1 MPELMKN
8 NAPAILLA
16 KFKPRA
22 LAAAPIKS
30 KPIQRNANNKN
41 VVLVDKYYNTNNKKK
56 NTRDRIYV

>member
-30 KPIQRNANNKN
+30 KPIQRKANNKN
-41 VVLVDKYYNTNNKKK
+41 VPVPGPK
-56 NTRDRIYV
+56 NPS

>member
-30 KPIQRNANNKN
+30 KPIQRKANNKN
-41 VVLVDKYYNTNNKKK
+41 VPVPGPK
-56 NTRDRIYV
+56 NLSFYL